1 MIQCWA
7 LQSCRSGFDMYLWQA
22 QIYCHKANHT
32 TDTTMHNA
40 ANYDDSH
47 FLERMPYRKVREIKC
62 VPLPYDIYILSYI
75 SLFFCMIRCSEEK

>member
-22 QIYCHKANHT
+22 QIYCHKAKHT

-47 FLERMPYRKVREIKC
+47 FLERMPYIKLREIKC
-62 VPLPYDIYILSYI
+62 VYLTTSIFCPIYH
-75 SLFFCMIRCSEEK
+75 FFFFV